1 MKKPSLPGNAMDRR
15 NWFKTSL
22 GLAAAST
29 FFQSLKAD
37 EVNFNR
43 QIHPH
48 TGRWMM
54 DESVMTPANITA
66 RLNSNENPFAP
77 SDKAKA
83 AIIDGFK
90 DANRY
95 SRYVAQALKEKI
107 ASYENVSPGQIFLC
121 AGLSEL
127 LNMLG
132 SLNGLQQ
139 GEMISAYPTFDLMPA
154 MASRLG
160 GKWTKIALNE
170 KFEHDLPAMEN
181 ALTSNTKLMYI
192 CNPGNPCSTK
202 LDPIEL
208 KSFVER
214 VSKKTLVF
222 IDEAYIDYVPE
233 KEKNSM
239 VSLASGKN
247 VLVGKTLSKIH
258 GFAGLRVAYTISSTE
273 QVKEF
278 EKYHTWDFSLGAPA
292 MHGAMA
298 TLDDEGFKSYCVN
311 KTIEIRSGTIKALE
325 NMGYK
330 PLPSFTNFIIF
341 PITKPGPDLV
351 NHMANNGVALRSW
364 NFDNKNWCRVS
375 IGTQSEMDLFLTA
388 MKTI

>member
-1 MKKPSLPGNAMDRR
+1 
-15 NWFKTSL
+15 
-22 GLAAAST
+22 
-29 FFQSLKAD
+29 
-37 EVNFNR
+37 
-43 QIHPH
+43 
-48 TGRWMM
+48 M
-54 DESVMTPANITA
+54 DESVMTPAKITA
-66 RLNSNENPFAP
+66 RLNSNENPFGP

-83 AIIDGFK
+83 AIVDGFK

-95 SRYVAQALKEKI
+95 SRNVAMALKEKI
-107 ASYENVSPGQIFLC
+107 AAYENVSPGQIFLC

-127 LNMLG
+127 LNLLG
-132 SLNGLQQ
+132 ALNGLQQ

-170 KFEHDLPAMEN
+170 KYEHDLPAMEN
-181 ALTSNTKLMYI
+181 ALTPKTKLMYI

-233 KEKNSM
+233 KEKNTM
-239 VSLASGKN
+239 VGLASMKN
-247 VLVGKTLSKIH
+247 VLIGKTLSKIH
-258 GFAGLRVAYTISSTE
+258 GFAGLRIAYTVSSVE

-292 MHGAMA
+292 MHGAMT
-298 TLDDEGFKSYCVN
+298 TLEDETFKSYCVN
-311 KTIEIRSGTIKALE
+311 KTIEIRTSTITALE

-341 PITKPGPDLV
+341 PINKPGSDLV

-375 IGTQSEMDLFLTA
+375 IGTQPEMDLFLEA
-388 MKTI
+388 MKTA